1 MRKIKTVLLMTALFG
16 ILSGLS
22 SQAFAQEKRERQ
34 ASCTCFDVAQII
46 DHCEPGDG
54 VWWEKDFIECTSGDA
69 GMVFTVVNH
78 EDSDLVSDYSC
89 VVMRDNPETRQPLE
103 ERSANLTYDEVG
115 ACQEELIAAYEI
127 LTTE

>member
-1 MRKIKTVLLMTALFG
+1 MRTIKAVLLMAALFG

-22 SQAFAQEKRERQ
+22 SQAFAQEKRERP
-34 ASCTCFDVAQII
+34 ASCPCFDVALIT

-54 VWWEKDFIECTSGDA
+54 VWWEKNFIECTSGSA
-69 GMVFTVVNH
+69 GMVFAVVSHDN
-78 EDSDLVSDYSC
+78 SDLVSDNSC

-103 ERSANLTYDEVG
+103 ERSANLNDDEVG